1 MKFHYLA
8 EEAEHSIEARTS
20 DQVTCCLLLETAHG
34 GGGGDVNVTAVNV
47 RPSTKGSVLSITA
60 CYRYG

>member
-1 MKFHYLA
+1 MKFHFIA

-20 DQVTCCLLLETAHG
+20 DQVTCCLLLETAHLG
-34 GGGGDVNVTAVNV
+34 GGGVNVTPVNA
-47 RPSTKGSVLSITA
+47 RPSTKGSVLSVTA